1 VAINAGKYGGLSGG
15 QAPPYSYDPYEQAR
29 QQKVYEEYF
38 RQATMAAS
46 AQCQQGP
53 QVTPIEKSEVA
64 NRDIILLLEEV

>member
-1 VAINAGKYGGLSGG
+1 VAINTEKYGGLSGG
-15 QAPPYSYDPYEQAR
+15 QVPPYSYDEQAR